1 MNLLYYE
8 ISVKFNYRIGDFMYK
23 RIFLIVLDS
32 VGINHAIDSDKFG
45 DSGANTLLH
54 TIESTNVKLPNLEK
68 MGLLNLV
75 YDQDEKT
82 IASYMRAEEISN
94 GKDTLTGHLE
104 MMGIETKIP
113 FKTFTETGF
122 PDELIKELEK
132 RSGRKIIGNKNA
144 SGTEIIKELG
154 KEHME
159 TGDLIVYTS
168 ADSVLQ
174 IASHEE
180 IVSIEELYKICE
192 IAREITL
199 KDKWKVGRIIARPFI
214 GEDGNFTRTAN
225 RHDYALSP
233 SGKTVLD
240 YLKESNYDV
249 ISIGKISDIYNNCGI
264 TESIK
269 TKNNL
274 DGINRII
281 DIIDKDFNGLC
292 FANLNDFDSLY
303 GHRRDVVGYANALV
317 EFDNNLE
324 HIVNKL
330 RDDDLLIITADHG
343 NDPTY
348 QGTNHTRE
356 NVPVLVYNK
365 KMKNPSRLENLK
377 TFADIGATIAD
388 NFSVKYPLGT
398 SFLKKI
404 N

>member
-1 MNLLYYE
+1 
-8 ISVKFNYRIGDFMYK
+8 MYK

-32 VGINHAIDSDKFG
+32 VGINHAKDSDKFG
-45 DSGANTLLH
+45 DIGANTLLH
-54 TIESTNVKLPNLEK
+54 TIEGANIKLPNLEK
-68 MGLLNLV
+68 MGLLNLI
-75 YDQDEKT
+75 YDKDESSC
-82 IASYMRAEEISN
+82 AYYARAEEISN

-122 PDELIKELEK
+122 PDELIKELEIK
-132 RSGRKIIGNKNA
+132 SGRKIIGNKNA

-154 KEHME
+154 DRHLE
-159 TGDLIVYTS
+159 TGELIVYTS

-174 IASHEE
+174 IAAHEE
-180 IVSIEELYKICE
+180 IVPLDELYRICE

-199 KDKWKVGRIIARPFI
+199 KDEWKVGRIIARPFI
-214 GEDGNFTRTAN
+214 GEKGNFTRTSN

-240 YLKESNYDV
+240 YLKENNYDV
-249 ISIGKISDIYNNCGI
+249 ISIGKIADIFNNCGI

-274 DGINRII
+274 DGINKII
-281 DIIDKDFNGLC
+281 ETLDKDFNGLC

-303 GHRRDVVGYANALV
+303 GHRRNVLGYGEALV

-324 HIVNKL
+324 TIKNKL
-330 RDDDLLIITADHG
+330 RADDLLIITADHG
-343 NDPTY
+343 NDPTFR
-348 QGTNHTRE
+348 GTDHTRE
-356 NVPVLVYNK
+356 NVPVLIYSK
-365 KMKNPSRLENLK
+365 KINNPKRLENLN

-388 NFSVKYPLGT
+388 NFSVTAPLGK
-398 SFLKKI
+398 SILEEIK
-404 N
+404 